1 MASLTALRQAI
12 GTNIGNNL
20 ANISVYSYVPHRFDP
35 PLAVVSVLEN
45 LEYDFS
51 MARGSDKFII
61 PVRLFVSNI
70 DGQDSQETLDAF
82 LNSSG
87 SSSMKVA
94 IESDKTLGGIAS
106 TLRVVEAR
114 DYGAFELNNVE
125 LLGVEFL
132 VEVIA

>member
-1 MASLTALRQAI
+1 MASLTSLRQGI

-20 ANISVYSYVPHRFDP
+20 TNISVYSYVPHRFDP

-45 LEYDFS
+45 LEYDS
-51 MARGSDKFII
+51 TMQRGSDKFVI
-61 PVRLFVSNI
+61 PVRLFVSNV
-70 DGQDSQETLDAF
+70 DGQDSQETLDAY

-87 SSSMKVA
+87 SSSMKSA
-94 IESDKTLGGIAS
+94 IESDTTLGGVAS
-106 TLRVVEAR
+106 TCRVIEAR

>member
-1 MASLTALRQAI
+1 MASLTSLRQAI

-20 ANISVYSYVPHRFDP
+20 SNISVYSYVPHRFDP

-94 IESDKTLGGIAS
+94 IESDKTLGGISS